1 MRNATFR
8 QLQVF
13 AAVARNLSYSRA
25 AEELHL
31 TQPAVSMQVS
41 ALEQIAGL
49 PLFEQVGRRIALTEA
64 GERMLAYANAS
75 ADLMRDARESLD
87 ARKGLRIGT
96 LKLSAVSTAAYF
108 APALLAAYARQH
120 PGITIRLSVGNRE
133 QMVHELANNETDLV
147 IMGRA
152 PPELATTSAP
162 IAPHPLAI
170 VAAPTHPLAGARRI
184 PLKRLAEEPFLMRE
198 PGSGTRAAME
208 RVFQE
213 HGLTYRST
221 MEVSSNETIKQAVI
235 AGMGISFLSLHTAGL
250 ELQAHKLVVLDVVG
264 LPIVRE
270 WHVIH
275 REDKRLSP
283 AATAFRDFLKV
294 EGAALIARAVDLPAM
309 TTRRGNVKRVRA
321 KDASRA
327 T

>member
-13 AAVARNLSYSRA
+13 AAVARQLSYSRA

-31 TQPAVSMQVS
+31 TQPAVSMQVR
-41 ALEQIAGL
+41 ALEEVAGL

-75 ADLMRDARESLD
+75 ADLMREAREALD

-96 LKLSAVSTAAYF
+96 LKLSAVSTATYF
-108 APALLAAYARQH
+108 APALLAAYTRQH

-133 QMVHELANNETDLV
+133 QMVRELTNNETDLV
-147 IMGRA
+147 IMGRP
-152 PPELATTSAP
+152 PPELTAASTP

-184 PLKRLAEEPFLMRE
+184 PLRRLAEESFLMRE
-198 PGSGTRAAME
+198 PGSGTRTAME

-213 HGLTYRST
+213 QGLNYRST

-250 ELQAHKLVVLDVVG
+250 ELQARKLVVLDVVG
-264 LPIVRE
+264 LPVVRE
-270 WHVIH
+270 WYVIH

-283 AATAFRDFLKV
+283 AATAFRDFLKL
-294 EGAALIARAVDLPAM
+294 EGATLIARAVDLPAV
-309 TTRRGNVKRVRA
+309 RGRPRKAR
-321 KDASRA
+321 
-327 T
+327 